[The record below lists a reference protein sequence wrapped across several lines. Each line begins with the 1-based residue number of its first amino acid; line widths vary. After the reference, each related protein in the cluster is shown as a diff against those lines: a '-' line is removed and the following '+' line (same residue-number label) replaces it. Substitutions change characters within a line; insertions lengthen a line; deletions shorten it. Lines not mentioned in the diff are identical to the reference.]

1 MIEKINKR
9 QRPIVA
15 VLFLCLLLFGL
26 LATPGYGMPWD
37 ELLEI
42 RTLGSNVREY
52 VGLVAGEENEPTH
65 SKTGIEFTD
74 YLENVDMDHGQ
85 SVYYPFAPLLFADL
99 GEDAP
104 RTLMFLFHG
113 YTFLVFMAGVAALYC
128 IAKSLTSDWKYGVAA
143 ALMMYLSPRFFAEG
157 HYNSK
162 DIIAMAL
169 WIICIWLGMKMISTR
184 RFRYGVA
191 MAFAS
196 AVSTNMRMTGI
207 GVFGLIGILY
217 LVNLS
222 VEKEWSRKH
231 FAVGLT
237 SLLSFFGFLYVLSP
251 AMWRKP
257 IDFISYVISRSSNF
271 ADWEG
276 FVFFQGTTYR
286 PVPWYYIP
294 VMFAVTT
301 PILIIMLFV
310 FSHFAVIHQ
319 AIKAKWRGIFTGESQ
334 YYLMCLFIVWL
345 FLGFAMIRRPIFYNS
360 WRHMYFLYGPIIILC
375 VGALKW
381 LVDHLKGK
389 GKSIAVIALAA
400 QLTFSGIL
408 IIAVHPNQHV
418 YFNFLAGANPSEN
431 YEYDYWN
438 VSQMNL
444 LQQIANQDD
453 RTRIYVYADDWYA
466 ADGLK
471 KAHDVL
477 KKADR
482 DRIVVLSYEGQ
493 GVPVNANYLVVNP
506 MVSLACTAKGGYPA
520 SRWFYVQGKYDFYK
534 DYEKAVSIRAF
545 GNDFMTAYIP
555 E

>member
-1 MIEKINKR
+1 
-9 QRPIVA
+9 
-15 VLFLCLLLFGL
+15 
-26 LATPGYGMPWD
+26 
-37 ELLEI
+37 
-42 RTLGSNVREY
+42 
-52 VGLVAGEENEPTH
+52 
-65 SKTGIEFTD
+65 
-74 YLENVDMDHGQ
+74 
-85 SVYYPFAPLLFADL
+85 
-99 GEDAP
+99 
-104 RTLMFLFHG
+104 
-113 YTFLVFMAGVAALYC
+113 
-128 IAKSLTSDWKYGVAA
+128 
-143 ALMMYLSPRFFAEG
+143 
-157 HYNSK
+157 
-162 DIIAMAL
+162 
-169 WIICIWLGMKMISTR
+169 
-184 RFRYGVA
+184 
-191 MAFAS
+191 
-196 AVSTNMRMTGI
+196 
-207 GVFGLIGILY
+207 
-217 LVNLS
+217 
-222 VEKEWSRKH
+222 
-231 FAVGLT
+231 
-237 SLLSFFGFLYVLSP
+237 
-251 AMWRKP
+251 MWRKP